1 LKPFFSVI
9 MPLYNCEGT
18 LQQALD
24 SITGQVF
31 KNYELVLVDGGSKD
45 DTQYIISNF
54 KKTVNTN
61 IQFISEPDRGIY
73 DAMNKG
79 IDMATGRWLYFM
91 GGDDTFS
98 SPTVLDQVYQTIQN
112 EPVDLVY
119 GNVTGIISN
128 TKYADDTI
136 NKVLSRGIHHQ
147 GIFYSREIFNYTG
160 KYNLKFRVAADYHL
174 TLKVF
179 CNPTFKTRYIDLD
192 IARFGEAGLSSSIY
206 DYRFYSYHYKFLSVN
221 KVLNKIADKATCLQ
235 QSIYC
240 CLWLVKEKQ
249 SMTFAWLNILY
260 YITGTNG
267 LGIAFR
273 FKTFLRMIYWS
284 LAPKS

>member
-1 LKPFFSVI
+1 MSPFFSII

-24 SITGQVF
+24 SITNQVF
-31 KNYELVLVDGGSKD
+31 KNYELVLVDGGSND

-54 KKTVNTN
+54 KKAANHH

-79 IDMATGRWLYFM
+79 IDMATGQWLYFM

-98 SPTVLDQVYQTIQN
+98 NTIVLEQAYQAIQN
-112 EPVDLVY
+112 EPAHLVY
-119 GNVTGIISN
+119 GNVTGTISN
-128 TKYADDTI
+128 TKYADDTV

-147 GIFYSREIFNYTG
+147 GIFYKREVFNYTG

-179 CNPTFKTRYIDLD
+179 CNPEFKAKYINLD
-192 IARFGEAGLSSSIY
+192 IARFGEAGLSSSVY
-206 DYRFYSYHYKFLSVN
+206 DYRFYSYHYKFLSIN
-221 KVLNKIADKATCLQ
+221 KALNKIDDKLSCLQ

-249 SMTFAWLNILY
+249 SMTFAWANAMY
-260 YITGTNG
+260 YITRANG

-273 FKTFLRMIYWS
+273 FKSFLRMIYWS
-284 LAPKS
+284 LKPKP